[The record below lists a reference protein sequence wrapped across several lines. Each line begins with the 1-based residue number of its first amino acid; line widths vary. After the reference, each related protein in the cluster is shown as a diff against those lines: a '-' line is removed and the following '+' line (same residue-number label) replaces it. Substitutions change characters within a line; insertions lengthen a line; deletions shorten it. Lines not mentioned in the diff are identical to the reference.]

1 MAPDWPGQGVDKYIN
16 AADEWV
22 VVRKVRKRM
31 WVAMLRGGG
40 ERSGDVKSLA
50 NFAL

>member
-22 VVRKVRKRM
+22 VAEGEEADVGRNAA
-31 WVAMLRGGG
+31 WG

>member
-22 VVRKVRKRM
+22 VAEGEEADVGRNAA
-31 WVAMLRGGG
+31 WGGALR
-40 ERSGDVKSLA
+40 
-50 NFAL
+50 